1 MPSVLPESRRMHSVD
16 GRDYSFRNCLGRG
29 VAGGWEQEERWDA
42 GPWLM
47 RLQVSPAPV
56 TKASPEA
63 EAAWGRWWL
72 PPELRRVRRTAIVT
86 TTVGLPYHQAC
97 SRGRKKSKD

>member
-29 VAGGWEQEERWDA
+29 VPGGWEREERRDA
-42 GPWLM
+42 GPLLM

-63 EAAWGRWWL
+63 EAAPCAIPAPYRNTNDHGGAAL
-72 PPELRRVRRTAIVT
+72 PS
-86 TTVGLPYHQAC
+86 GL
-97 SRGRKKSKD
+97 